1 MKKAYCIRKC
11 TTNNHYICTLSGVCG
26 TWGLVI
32 IQPWCTCTSRLFVVL
47 HDSQYVYFFKSWK
60 NPYL

>member
-11 TTNNHYICTLSGVCG
+11 TTNNHYICTLSGVCW

-32 IQPWCTCTSRLFVVL
+32 IQPWCTCTSIML
-47 HDSQYVYFFKSWK
+47 HVDVSLWEK
-60 NPYL
+60 